1 MSFNTM
7 AKSLAAGEIPGVAE
21 VLARNKLNEAL
32 GVIYDETDWSF
43 QTRYG
48 QWLAPGWLISAGS
61 VTVYPYST
69 VVVGDLTATLA
80 WGSLVGRPLITELQ
94 FRDPSWSL
102 YNIIEYDPDSNWP
115 NATLTLDRPWME
127 PTSGEGRPYMI
138 YQALFPAPCA
148 DFRKFLWIMDPTQAS
163 PVDYWSVSQDDLSV
177 MDPQR
182 LIFGPTAPQYAV
194 PAGIDTRPNSS
205 TAGYILYELWPHV
218 LSRMPYPFA
227 YKRRGDLL
235 VKPDDTVPLPLTEEL
250 LTWRTKEVLYQFKE
264 AQKGE
269 NVLRGSGA
277 NWQFLSE
284 AAHEEYKLVLQRV
297 RAIDANL
304 HRDFVTRGRS
314 GCGRGWRSDGFSTQR
329 LGLLNIGR

>member
-1 MSFNTM
+1 M

-21 VLARNKLNEAL
+21 GLARNKLNEAL

-43 QTRYG
+43 QTRFG

-61 VTVYPYST
+61 VTVYPYS
-69 VVVGDLTATLA
+69 VAVIGDLAATAA
-80 WGSLVGRPLITELQ
+80 WENLVGRPFITELQ

-102 YNIIEYDPDSNWP
+102 YNIIEYDQWSNYP
-115 NATLTLDRPWME
+115 YTTLILDRPWME
-127 PTSGEGRPYMI
+127 PTSGSGRPYMI
-138 YQALFPAPCA
+138 YQAYFPAPSK
-148 DFRKFLWIMDPTQAS
+148 DFRKFLWLRDPTQAS

-177 MDPQR
+177 WDPQR
-182 LIFGPTAPQYAV
+182 LIFGPTVPQYAV
-194 PAGIDTRPNSS
+194 AAGIDTRPGSS

-218 LSRMPYPFA
+218 LSRMPYTFS
-227 YKRRGDLL
+227 YKCRGPALE
-235 VKPDDTVPLPLTEEL
+235 KPDDTVPYPLTEEL
-250 LTWRTKEVLYQFKE
+250 VTWRTKEVLYQFKE

-277 NWQFLSE
+277 NWQFLAE
-284 AAHEEYKLVLQRV
+284 TAHEEYKFVLQRV

-304 HRDFVTRGRS
+304 HRDFLTRGRS
-314 GCGRGWRSDGFSTQR
+314 GCGDRRSTSGYSTQR

>member
-21 VLARNKLNEAL
+21 TLARNKLNEAL

-61 VTVYPYST
+61 VTVTPYST
-69 VVVGDLTATLA
+69 AVIGDDTATIA
-80 WGSLVGRPLITELQ
+80 WGSLIGRPFITELQ

-102 YNIIEYDPDSNWP
+102 YNIVELDTDQNYPNW
-115 NATLTLDRPWME
+115 TLILDRPWME
-127 PTSGEGRPYMI
+127 TTSGPGRPYMI
-138 YQALFPAPCA
+138 YQAYFPAPCK
-148 DFRKFLWIMDPTQAS
+148 DFRKFLWLRDPTQAA
-163 PVDYWSVSQDDLSV
+163 PVNYWSVSQDDLSV

-182 LIFGPTAPQYAV
+182 LVFGPRVPQYAV
-194 PAGIDTRPNSS
+194 PAGIDTRPGSA
-205 TAGYILYELWPHV
+205 TLGYPMYELWPHV
-218 LSRMPYPFA
+218 LSRMSYPFC
-227 YKRRGDLL
+227 YKRRGDML
-235 VKPDDTVPLPLTEEL
+235 VKPDDEVPYPLTEEL

-269 NVLRGSGA
+269 NVQRGSGA
-277 NWQFLSE
+277 NWQFLAE
-284 AAHEEYKLVLQRV
+284 AANEEYRFVLQRI

-314 GCGRGWRSDGFSTQR
+314 GCGDGHTSGYSTMR

>member
-1 MSFNTM
+1 M

-21 VLARNKLNEAL
+21 SLVRNKLNEAL

-48 QWLAPGWLISAGS
+48 QWLAPGLLLSTGS
-61 VTVYPYST
+61 VTVTPYSDT
-69 VVVGDLTATLA
+69 VIGDLPATAA
-80 WGSLVGRPLITELQ
+80 WGNLVGRPFLTELQ

-102 YNIIEYDPDSNWP
+102 YNIVGYDSNVNWP

-127 PTSGEGRPYMI
+127 PTSGPGRPYWI
-138 YQALFPAPCA
+138 YQAYFPAPCK
-148 DFRKFLWIMDPTQAS
+148 DFRKFLWIEDKIQAA

-177 MDPQR
+177 LDPQR
-182 LIFGPTAPQYAV
+182 LIFGPSAPTYAV
-194 PAGIDTRPNSS
+194 PAGIDTRPGSS

-218 LSRMPYPFA
+218 LSRMPYPYS
-227 YKRRGDLL
+227 YKRRGDFL
-235 VKPDDTVPLPLTEEL
+235 VKPDDEVTPPLTEEL

-269 NVLRGSGA
+269 NVQRGAGA
-277 NWQFLSE
+277 NWQFLAE
-284 AAHEEYKLVLQRV
+284 AADVEYKRVLQRV

-304 HRDFVTRGRS
+304 HRDFLTRSRWRCGDGHTS
-314 GCGRGWRSDGFSTQR
+314 GYSTMR